1 MKKASTDIVYNLR
14 VQDSGPITKVAF
26 NFDGRLK
33 DFQNGVALYRVEDKK
48 VDDFVVKVVRKGN
61 PLNRVMKACVQ
72 KDIMISQLERYI
84 PKMLAGQDTPTVAEV
99 PVGQAS
105 TKGERNENKK
115 ENVSGTDSGTD
126 LSDEA
131 VYDRLRR
138 SDVHDIMTF
147 TKEDTF
153 SADPGKAS
161 AAIDALGA
169 KKAVVRKRK
178 KPEAK
183 TVEENL
189 AAAHARSNALISKML
204 ASEASSTKVSDDSQ
218 DLTIPDFLKRA

>member
-1 MKKASTDIVYNLR
+1 MKKSSTDIVYNLR

-48 VDDFVVKVVRKGN
+48 VDDFTVKVVRKGN
-61 PLNRVMKACVQ
+61 MITRVMKACVQ

-84 PKMLAGQDTPTVAEV
+84 PKMLAGQDTPT
-99 PVGQAS
+99 
-105 TKGERNENKK
+105 GERIENEK

-147 TKEDTF
+147 TKEDT
-153 SADPGKAS
+153 
-161 AAIDALGA
+161 LGA

>member
-48 VDDFVVKVVRKGN
+48 VDDFTVKVVRKGN
-61 PLNRVMKACVQ
+61 MITRVMKACVQ

-84 PKMLAGQDTPTVAEV
+84 PKMLAGQDTPT
-99 PVGQAS
+99 
-105 TKGERNENKK
+105 GERIENEK

-131 VYDRLRR
+131 VHEKLR
-138 SDVHDIMTF
+138 TF
-147 TKEDTF
+147 SKEDTF

-161 AAIDALGA
+161 AALDALGA
-169 KKAVVRKRK
+169 KKAVVWKRK

>member
-1 MKKASTDIVYNLR
+1 MREIQRDLKMKKASTDIVYNLR

-33 DFQNGVALYRVEDKK
+33 DFQNGVALYRVEEKK
-48 VDDFVVKVVRKGN
+48 VDDFTVKVVRKGM
-61 PLNRVMKACVQ
+61 PITRVMKACVQ

-84 PKMLAGQDTPTVAEV
+84 PKMLAGQDTPT
-99 PVGQAS
+99 
-105 TKGERNENKK
+105 GERIENEK

-131 VYDRLRR
+131 VHEKLR
-138 SDVHDIMTF
+138 TF
-147 TKEDTF
+147 SKEDTF

-161 AAIDALGA
+161 AAIDAIGA

>member
-48 VDDFVVKVVRKGN
+48 VDDFTVKVVRKGN
-61 PLNRVMKACVQ
+61 MITRVMKACVQ

-84 PKMLAGQDTPTVAEV
+84 PKMLAGQDTPT
-99 PVGQAS
+99 
-105 TKGERNENKK
+105 GERIENEK

-131 VYDRLRR
+131 VYDRLR
-138 SDVHDIMTF
+138 TF
-147 TKEDTF
+147 SKEDTF

-161 AAIDALGA
+161 AALDALGA

>member
-48 VDDFVVKVVRKGN
+48 VDDFTVKVVRKGN
-61 PLNRVMKACVQ
+61 MITRVMKACVQ

-84 PKMLAGQDTPTVAEV
+84 PKMLAGQDTPT
-99 PVGQAS
+99 
-105 TKGERNENKK
+105 GERIENEK

-131 VYDRLRR
+131 VHEKLR
-138 SDVHDIMTF
+138 SF
-147 TKEDTF
+147 SKEDTF

>member
-1 MKKASTDIVYNLR
+1 MREIQRDLKMKKASTDIVYNLR

-33 DFQNGVALYRVEDKK
+33 DFQNGVALYRVEEKK
-48 VDDFVVKVVRKGN
+48 VDDFTVKVVRKGN
-61 PLNRVMKACVQ
+61 MITRVMKACVQ

-84 PKMLAGQDTPTVAEV
+84 PKMLAGQDTPT
-99 PVGQAS
+99 
-105 TKGERNENKK
+105 GERIENEK

-147 TKEDTF
+147 SKEDTF

-161 AAIDALGA
+161 AALDALGA

>member
-33 DFQNGVALYRVEDKK
+33 DFQNGVALYRVEEKK
-48 VDDFVVKVVRKGN
+48 VDDFTVKVVRKGN
-61 PLNRVMKACVQ
+61 MITRVMKACVQ

-84 PKMLAGQDTPTVAEV
+84 PKMLAGQDTPT
-99 PVGQAS
+99 
-105 TKGERNENKK
+105 GERIENEK

-131 VYDRLRR
+131 VHEKLR
-138 SDVHDIMTF
+138 TF
-147 TKEDTF
+147 SKEDTF

-161 AAIDALGA
+161 AALDALGA

>member
-33 DFQNGVALYRVEDKK
+33 DFQNGVALYRVEEKK
-48 VDDFVVKVVRKGN
+48 VDDFTVKVVRKGN
-61 PLNRVMKACVQ
+61 MITRVMKACVQ

-84 PKMLAGQDTPTVAEV
+84 PKMLAGQDTPT
-99 PVGQAS
+99 
-105 TKGERNENKK
+105 GERIENEK

-131 VYDRLRR
+131 VYDRLR
-138 SDVHDIMTF
+138 TF
-147 TKEDTF
+147 SKEDTF

-161 AAIDALGA
+161 AALDALGA

>member
-1 MKKASTDIVYNLR
+1 MREIQRDLKMKKASTDIVYNLR

-48 VDDFVVKVVRKGN
+48 VDDFTVKVVRKGN
-61 PLNRVMKACVQ
+61 MITRVMKACVQ

-84 PKMLAGQDTPTVAEV
+84 PKMLAGQDTPT
-99 PVGQAS
+99 
-105 TKGERNENKK
+105 GERIENEK

-131 VYDRLRR
+131 VHEKLR
-138 SDVHDIMTF
+138 TF
-147 TKEDTF
+147 SKEDTF

>member
-33 DFQNGVALYRVEDKK
+33 DFQNGVALYRVEEKK
-48 VDDFVVKVVRKGN
+48 VDDFTVKVVRKGM
-61 PLNRVMKACVQ
+61 PITRVMKACVQ

-84 PKMLAGQDTPTVAEV
+84 PKMLAGQDTPT
-99 PVGQAS
+99 
-105 TKGERNENKK
+105 GERIENEK

-131 VYDRLRR
+131 VHEKLR
-138 SDVHDIMTF
+138 TF
-147 TKEDTF
+147 SKEDTF

-161 AAIDALGA
+161 AAIDAIGA

>member
-1 MKKASTDIVYNLR
+1 MGSEMCIR
-14 VQDSGPITKVAF
+14 DS
-26 NFDGRLK
+26 
-33 DFQNGVALYRVEDKK
+33 FQNGVALYRVEDKK
-48 VDDFVVKVVRKGN
+48 VDDFTVKVVRKGN
-61 PLNRVMKACVQ
+61 MITRVMKACVQ

-84 PKMLAGQDTPTVAEV
+84 PKMLAGQDTPT
-99 PVGQAS
+99 
-105 TKGERNENKK
+105 GERIENEK

-126 LSDEA
+126 ISDEA
-131 VYDRLRR
+131 VHEKLR
-138 SDVHDIMTF
+138 TF
-147 TKEDTF
+147 SKEDTF

-161 AAIDALGA
+161 AALDALGA

>member
-48 VDDFVVKVVRKGN
+48 VDDFTVKVVRKGN
-61 PLNRVMKACVQ
+61 MITRVMKACVQ

-84 PKMLAGQDTPTVAEV
+84 PKMLAGQDTPT
-99 PVGQAS
+99 
-105 TKGERNENKK
+105 GERIENEK

-131 VYDRLRR
+131 VHEKLR
-138 SDVHDIMTF
+138 TF

>member
-1 MKKASTDIVYNLR
+1 MREIQRDLKMKKASTDIVYNLR

-48 VDDFVVKVVRKGN
+48 VDDFTVKVVRKGN
-61 PLNRVMKACVQ
+61 MITRVMKACVQ

-84 PKMLAGQDTPTVAEV
+84 PKMLAGQDTPT
-99 PVGQAS
+99 
-105 TKGERNENKK
+105 GERIENEK

-131 VYDRLRR
+131 VHEKLR
-138 SDVHDIMTF
+138 TF
-147 TKEDTF
+147 SKEDTF

-161 AAIDALGA
+161 AALDALGA

>member
-1 MKKASTDIVYNLR
+1 MREIQRDLKMKKASTDIVYNLR

-33 DFQNGVALYRVEDKK
+33 DFQNGVALYRVEEKK
-48 VDDFVVKVVRKGN
+48 VDDFTVKVVRKGN
-61 PLNRVMKACVQ
+61 MITRVMKACVQ

-84 PKMLAGQDTPTVAEV
+84 PKMLAGQDTPT
-99 PVGQAS
+99 
-105 TKGERNENKK
+105 GERIENEK

-131 VYDRLRR
+131 VYDRLR
-138 SDVHDIMTF
+138 TF
-147 TKEDTF
+147 SKEDTF

-161 AAIDALGA
+161 AALDALGA

>member
-1 MKKASTDIVYNLR
+1 MREIQRDLKMKKSSTDIVYNLR

-48 VDDFVVKVVRKGN
+48 VDEFTVKVVRKGN
-61 PLNRVMKACVQ
+61 MITRVMKACVQ

-84 PKMLAGQDTPTVAEV
+84 PKMLAGQDTPT
-99 PVGQAS
+99 
-105 TKGERNENKK
+105 GERIENEK

-153 SADPGKAS
+153 SADPGS
-161 AAIDALGA
+161 STALA

>member
-1 MKKASTDIVYNLR
+1 MRYLIMREIQRDLKMKKASTDIVYNLR

-48 VDDFVVKVVRKGN
+48 VDDFTVKVVRKGN
-61 PLNRVMKACVQ
+61 MITRVMKACVQ

-84 PKMLAGQDTPTVAEV
+84 PKMLAGQDTPT
-99 PVGQAS
+99 
-105 TKGERNENKK
+105 GEQIENEK
-115 ENVSGTDSGTD
+115 ENVSGTDSGMDSGTD

-131 VYDRLRR
+131 VHEKLR
-138 SDVHDIMTF
+138 TF
-147 TKEDTF
+147 SKEDTF

-161 AAIDALGA
+161 AAIDAIGA
-169 KKAVVRKRK
+169 KKTVVRKRK
-178 KPEAK
+178 QPDTK
-183 TVEENL
+183 TMEENL
-189 AAAHARSNALISKML
+189 AAAHARSSALISKML
-204 ASEASSTKVSDDSQ
+204 ASEASSTKVSDDSR

>member
-48 VDDFVVKVVRKGN
+48 VDDFTVKVVRKGN
-61 PLNRVMKACVQ
+61 MITRVMKACVQ

-84 PKMLAGQDTPTVAEV
+84 PKMLAGQDTPT
-99 PVGQAS
+99 
-105 TKGERNENKK
+105 GERIENEK

-131 VYDRLRR
+131 VHEKLR
-138 SDVHDIMTF
+138 TF
-147 TKEDTF
+147 SKEDTF

>member
-1 MKKASTDIVYNLR
+1 MRYLIMREMQRDLKMKKASTDIVYNLR

-48 VDDFVVKVVRKGN
+48 VDDFTVKVVRKGN
-61 PLNRVMKACVQ
+61 MITRVMKACVQ

-84 PKMLAGQDTPTVAEV
+84 PKMLAGQDTPT
-99 PVGQAS
+99 
-105 TKGERNENKK
+105 GEQIENEK
-115 ENVSGTDSGTD
+115 ENVSGTDSGMDSGTD

-131 VYDRLRR
+131 VHEKLR
-138 SDVHDIMTF
+138 TF
-147 TKEDTF
+147 SKEDTF

-161 AAIDALGA
+161 AAIDAIGA
-169 KKAVVRKRK
+169 KKTVVRKRK
-178 KPEAK
+178 QPDTK
-183 TVEENL
+183 TMEENL
-189 AAAHARSNALISKML
+189 AAAHARSSALISKML
-204 ASEASSTKVSDDSQ
+204 ASEASSTKVSDDSR

>member
-1 MKKASTDIVYNLR
+1 MREIQRDLKMKKSSTDIVYNLR

-48 VDDFVVKVVRKGN
+48 VDEFTVKVVRKGN
-61 PLNRVMKACVQ
+61 MITRVMKACVQ

-84 PKMLAGQDTPTVAEV
+84 PKMLAGQDTPT
-99 PVGQAS
+99 
-105 TKGERNENKK
+105 GERIENEK

-147 TKEDTF
+147 TKEDT
-153 SADPGKAS
+153 
-161 AAIDALGA
+161 LGA

>member
-48 VDDFVVKVVRKGN
+48 VDDFTVKVVRKGN
-61 PLNRVMKACVQ
+61 MITRVMKACVQ

-84 PKMLAGQDTPTVAEV
+84 PKMLAGQDTPT
-99 PVGQAS
+99 
-105 TKGERNENKK
+105 GERIENEK

-131 VYDRLRR
+131 VHEKLR
-138 SDVHDIMTF
+138 TF
-147 TKEDTF
+147 SKEDTF

-161 AAIDALGA
+161 AALDALGA

>member
-48 VDDFVVKVVRKGN
+48 VDDFTVKVVRKGN
-61 PLNRVMKACVQ
+61 MITRVMKACVQ

-84 PKMLAGQDTPTVAEV
+84 PKMLAGQDTPT
-99 PVGQAS
+99 
-105 TKGERNENKK
+105 GEQIENEK
-115 ENVSGTDSGTD
+115 ENVSGTDSGMDSGTD

-131 VYDRLRR
+131 VHEKLR
-138 SDVHDIMTF
+138 TF
-147 TKEDTF
+147 SKEDTF

-161 AAIDALGA
+161 AAIDAIGA
-169 KKAVVRKRK
+169 KKTVVRKRK
-178 KPEAK
+178 QPDTK
-183 TVEENL
+183 TMEENL
-189 AAAHARSNALISKML
+189 AAAHARSSALISKML
-204 ASEASSTKVSDDSQ
+204 ASEASSTKVSDDSR

>member
-1 MKKASTDIVYNLR
+1 MRYLIMREIQRDLKMKKASTDIVYNLR

-48 VDDFVVKVVRKGN
+48 VDDFTVKVVRKGN
-61 PLNRVMKACVQ
+61 MITRVMKACVQ

-84 PKMLAGQDTPTVAEV
+84 PKMLAGQDTPT
-99 PVGQAS
+99 
-105 TKGERNENKK
+105 GERIENEK

-131 VYDRLRR
+131 VHEKLR
-138 SDVHDIMTF
+138 TF
-147 TKEDTF
+147 SKEDTF

-161 AAIDALGA
+161 AALDALGA

>member
-1 MKKASTDIVYNLR
+1 MREIQRDLKMKKASTDIVYNLR

-48 VDDFVVKVVRKGN
+48 VDDFTVKVGRKGN
-61 PLNRVMKACVQ
+61 MITRVMKACVQ

-84 PKMLAGQDTPTVAEV
+84 PKMLAGQDTPT
-99 PVGQAS
+99 
-105 TKGERNENKK
+105 GERIENEK

-131 VYDRLRR
+131 VHEKLR
-138 SDVHDIMTF
+138 TF
-147 TKEDTF
+147 SKEDTF

-161 AAIDALGA
+161 AALDALGA

>member
-1 MKKASTDIVYNLR
+1 MREIQRDLKMKKASTDIVYNLR

-33 DFQNGVALYRVEDKK
+33 DFQNGVALYRVEEKK
-48 VDDFVVKVVRKGN
+48 VDDFTVKVVRKGN
-61 PLNRVMKACVQ
+61 MITRVMKACVQ

-84 PKMLAGQDTPTVAEV
+84 PKMLAGQDTPT
-99 PVGQAS
+99 
-105 TKGERNENKK
+105 GERIENEK

-131 VYDRLRR
+131 VHEKLR
-138 SDVHDIMTF
+138 TF
-147 TKEDTF
+147 SKEDTF

-161 AAIDALGA
+161 AALDALGA

-204 ASEASSTKVSDDSQ
+204 ASEASSTKVSDGSQ

>member
-48 VDDFVVKVVRKGN
+48 VDDFTVKVVRKGN
-61 PLNRVMKACVQ
+61 MITRVMKACVQ

-84 PKMLAGQDTPTVAEV
+84 PKMLAGQDTPT
-99 PVGQAS
+99 
-105 TKGERNENKK
+105 GERIENEK

-131 VYDRLRR
+131 VHEKLR
-138 SDVHDIMTF
+138 TF

-161 AAIDALGA
+161 AALDALGA

>member
-1 MKKASTDIVYNLR
+1 MKKSSTDIVYNLR

-48 VDDFVVKVVRKGN
+48 VDEFTVKVVRKGN
-61 PLNRVMKACVQ
+61 MITRVMKACVQ

-84 PKMLAGQDTPTVAEV
+84 PKMLAGQDTPT
-99 PVGQAS
+99 
-105 TKGERNENKK
+105 GERIENEK

-147 TKEDTF
+147 TKEDT
-153 SADPGKAS
+153 
-161 AAIDALGA
+161 LGA